1 MAFRS
6 IEEFNDDRYRYKFR
20 LTKDGESADVIFLYR
35 SKSDMLIGPAHYIMS
50 PEYNGYAECC
60 GNGCPACAR
69 NIRKDTGKLF
79 IPLYNLNTQ
88 KIEFWDR
95 NKSFEYVMDRDV
107 FDSYPNPSEYVFTI
121 TRHGAYRG
129 GDNNDKV
136 TYSIRATY
144 NNTLMTYDQILAKF
158 NTTLDWSDYYQNI
171 CRTISISD
179 MERMLSNNNAGAASK
194 GAGLSD
200 YVATPRAG
208 FVPTMPETYV
218 DASTLVTDNTPVA
231 SVPTPSDADTSADTP
246 SDDDSEFPDPEF

>member
-1 MAFRS
+1 MAFKS
-6 IEEFNDDRYRYKFR
+6 IEAFNDDHYRYTFR

-35 SKSDMLIGPAHYIMS
+35 AKSDMLIGPAHYIKS
-50 PEYNGYAECC
+50 PEYSGYVECC
-60 GNGCPACAR
+60 ELGCPACAR
-69 NIRKDTGKLF
+69 NIRKDSGKLF

-88 KIEFWDR
+88 RIEFWDR

-107 FDSYPNPSEYVFTI
+107 FDHYPNPSEYVFTV

-129 GDNNDKV
+129 GESNDKV

-144 NNTLMTYDQILAKF
+144 NNTVMTYDQILAKF
-158 NTTLDWSDYYQNI
+158 NTTLDWSGYYQNI
-171 CRTISISD
+171 CRTVTVSD
-179 MERMLSNNNAGAASK
+179 LERMLSNNVSGATPR

-218 DASTLVTDNTPVA
+218 DASTLVSDNTPVESIPTTDNA
-231 SVPTPSDADTSADTP
+231 SSEDVS
-246 SDDDSEFPDPEF
+246 SDDEFPEPEF